1 MDCSLPGS
9 SVHGLF
15 QETIL
20 DWVPFPPL
28 EDLLGPGIRP
38 ELPESPALVIKF
50 YTTEPPG
57 KPRNYMTIT
66 LIWPDSIN

>member
-20 DWVPFPPL
+20 DWVPFPLL

-38 ELPESPALVIKF
+38 EYPESPALVIKF
-50 YTTEPPG
+50 YTTEPPR
-57 KPRNYMTIT
+57 KPRNYMTTT
-66 LIWPDSIN
+66 LIWPD